1 MTSLVWVNF
10 LLAAAFLLAWVGIPL
25 WLVFKRRET
34 AHDHSQAHAYLAAKD
49 ELARAGLAPVARA
62 QPARSQPARPQAAR
76 PGSPTA
82 RHTLVSTHH
91 ARAWAALHAPARP
104 KSGSGARV

>member
-34 AHDHSQAHAYLAAKD
+34 VHDHSQAHAYLAAKE
-49 ELARAGLAPVARA
+49 ELARAEAATA
-62 QPARSQPARPQAAR
+62 ARSQPARQHLA
-76 PGSPTA
+76 TA
-82 RHTLVSTHH
+82 RRTLGSRRH
-91 ARAWAALHAPARP
+91 ARVRAALHAPVRP
-104 KSGSGARV
+104 RSGSGAHV

>member
-34 AHDHSQAHAYLAAKD
+34 APDHSQAHAYLAAKD
-49 ELARAGLAPVARA
+49 ELARAGLVPL
-62 QPARSQPARPQAAR
+62 ARSQSARPQAAR
-76 PGSPTA
+76 PGPPTA
-82 RHTLVSTHH
+82 RHTLVSRHH
-91 ARAWAALHAPARP
+91 ARVRAALHAPARP
-104 KSGSGARV
+104 WSGSGARV

>member
-34 AHDHSQAHAYLAAKD
+34 THDHSQAHA
-49 ELARAGLAPVARA
+49 ELAPAELAPAGLAGAAGPPVR
-62 QPARSQPARPQAAR
+62 QHR
-76 PGSPTA
+76 PTA
-82 RHTLVSTHH
+82 RHTLVSRHH
-91 ARAWAALHAPARP
+91 ARVRAALHTPARP
-104 KSGSGARV
+104 RSGSGIRV